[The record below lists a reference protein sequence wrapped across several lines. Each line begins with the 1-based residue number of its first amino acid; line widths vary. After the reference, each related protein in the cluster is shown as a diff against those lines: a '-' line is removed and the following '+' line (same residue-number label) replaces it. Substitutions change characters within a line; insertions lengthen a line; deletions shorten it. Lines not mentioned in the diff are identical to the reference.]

1 MIRFNSAGRV
11 QAIEGM
17 YLVHPGTCLL
27 CGKVPDSGVEYF
39 ASLGVELEYFGACYL
54 CQACCAEIADFIGFV
69 SPDNAE
75 ELQTANDNLYE
86 ANKKLH
92 RSLQTAKGL
101 LDARINS
108 ASDNLSDEHGS
119 PSIPLFETEPD
130 SDFVDR
136 ILNRDKPESA

>member
-17 YLVHPGTCLL
+17 YLAHPGTCLL
-27 CGKVPDSGVEYF
+27 CGKVPDNSQEYF
-39 ASLGVELEYFGACYL
+39 ASLGVELEYYGVAYL
-54 CQACCAEIADFIGFV
+54 CQACCHEIADFVGFV

-75 ELQTANDNLYE
+75 ELRTANDNLFE

-108 ASDNLSDEHGS
+108 ASDDLPDEHEP
-119 PSIPLFETEPD
+119 PSIPLFEVESNTD
-130 SDFVDR
+130 IVDR
-136 ILNRDKPESA
+136 ILNGDKPESS